1 MKEIKTW
8 VWFELIITTIGL
20 IGLILFIDDTTETAN
35 MSFNYFIKTIY
46 GQIYILI
53 GIVLLMRIYFM
64 ARVVG
69 LIKNGLKNW
78 IDDTKRMM
86 N

>member
-1 MKEIKTW
+1 MKEMKTW

-20 IGLILFIDDTTETAN
+20 VVLLLFINTNN
-35 MSFNYFIKTIY
+35 MTFDHFIKTIY
-46 GQIYILI
+46 GQIYILS
-53 GIVLLMRIYFM
+53 GILLLMRIYFM

-78 IDDTKRMM
+78 IDDTRRMM